1 MDEHDADHDPRD
13 AAPGSAYVKPAVAW
27 EQPFEA
33 QAGLASAC
41 GKIAGSGEP
50 CDSAPAS

>member
-1 MDEHDADHDPRD
+1 MPNEPERQSS
-13 AAPGSAYVKPAVAW
+13 AAARRAYEKPGIAW

-33 QAGLASAC
+33 QAGLSSAC

>member
-1 MDEHDADHDPRD
+1 MTDDTHNPAE
-13 AAPGSAYVKPAVAW
+13 APAQRQAYTQPGIAW

>member
-1 MDEHDADHDPRD
+1 MDEHDADLGPRKP
-13 AAPGSAYVKPAVAW
+13 ASGSAYAKPAIAW

>member
-1 MDEHDADHDPRD
+1 MTDDKRSPAQ
-13 AAPGSAYVKPAVAW
+13 APSERQPYARPAIAW

>member
-1 MDEHDADHDPRD
+1 MSHEPDPMSPER
-13 AAPGSAYVKPAVAW
+13 ATRAYEKPAIAW

>member
-1 MDEHDADHDPRD
+1 MSNESERRSSD
-13 AAPGSAYVKPAVAW
+13 AARRGYEKPGIAW

-33 QAGLASAC
+33 QAGLSSAC

>member
-1 MDEHDADHDPRD
+1 MDEREPESPPDDA
-13 AAPGSAYVKPAVAW
+13 GSRCAYVKPGIAW

-41 GKIAGSGEP
+41 GKIAGTGEP

>member
-1 MDEHDADHDPRD
+1 MDEHEADRDPSP
-13 AAPGSAYVKPAVAW
+13 AAATASYVKPAIAW